1 MSLNVITVYF
11 WILQLI
17 FFVSFFSHLSFSTT
31 LQFVLHNSVGWG
43 CVCVFYCDF
52 FFVKCV
58 RMLQNIRMK
67 VSLTNP
73 IPKWRGENNT
83 YTLSRNVKKSK
94 FVFVCD
100 FTLQCD
106 ISTKQ
111 TDVFLS
117 IFLLL
122 SKIAFRVLPR
132 DQNFFYITFFVVNAT
147 VVLFFYVLLHAYL
160 FLSRCFWIFKFPI
173 RSQKLICLMC
183 VWLVFVPLKLLR
195 LFTEKK
201 KTECFDFSQCRTPF
215 GLTLDA
221 VQILTVLAS
230 VSNQWDFTGVPHV
243 FFYRFPCVSVSVC
256 CLSRTTLFLLMV

>member
-1 MSLNVITVYF
+1 ML
-11 WILQLI
+11 
-17 FFVSFFSHLSFSTT
+17 
-31 LQFVLHNSVGWG
+31 LQFIFGFYSWFFLFHFFPICHFQLLYNLSYTTRLDEGV
-43 CVCVFYCDF
+43 CVCFIVIF

-147 VVLFFYVLLHAYL
+147 VVLFL
-160 FLSRCFWIFKFPI
+160 FFASC
-173 RSQKLICLMC
+173 
-183 VWLVFVPLKLLR
+183 VFV
-195 LFTEKK
+195 F
-201 KTECFDFSQCRTPF
+201 
-215 GLTLDA
+215 
-221 VQILTVLAS
+221 V
-230 VSNQWDFTGVPHV
+230 
-243 FFYRFPCVSVSVC
+243 
-256 CLSRTTLFLLMV
+256 

>member
-1 MSLNVITVYF
+1 
-11 WILQLI
+11 
-17 FFVSFFSHLSFSTT
+17 
-31 LQFVLHNSVGWG
+31 
-43 CVCVFYCDF
+43 
-52 FFVKCV
+52 
-58 RMLQNIRMK
+58 MLQNIRMK

-147 VVLFFYVLLHAYL
+147 VVLFL
-160 FLSRCFWIFKFPI
+160 FF
-173 RSQKLICLMC
+173 
-183 VWLVFVPLKLLR
+183 
-195 LFTEKK
+195 
-201 KTECFDFSQCRTPF
+201 
-215 GLTLDA
+215 A
-221 VQILTVLAS
+221 
-230 VSNQWDFTGVPHV
+230 
-243 FFYRFPCVSVSVC
+243 
-256 CLSRTTLFLLMV
+256 

>member
-1 MSLNVITVYF
+1 MFECCKIFGWKCHSQIQFLNEGGK
-11 WILQLI
+11 
-17 FFVSFFSHLSFSTT
+17 TT
-31 LQFVLHNSVGWG
+31 
-43 CVCVFYCDF
+43 
-52 FFVKCV
+52 
-58 RMLQNIRMK
+58 R
-67 VSLTNP
+67 
-73 IPKWRGENNT
+73 
-83 YTLSRNVKKSK
+83 TLSHIVKKSK

-147 VVLFFYVLLHAYL
+147 VVLFLCFASCVF

-201 KTECFDFSQCRTPF
+201 KQSALIFRSAEPPLVWH
-215 GLTLDA
+215 LTLC
-221 VQILTVLAS
+221 
-230 VSNQWDFTGVPHV
+230 
-243 FFYRFPCVSVSVC
+243 RFWQ
-256 CLSRTTLFLLMV
+256 F

>member
-1 MSLNVITVYF
+1 M
-11 WILQLI
+11 
-17 FFVSFFSHLSFSTT
+17 
-31 LQFVLHNSVGWG
+31 
-43 CVCVFYCDF
+43 
-52 FFVKCV
+52 
-58 RMLQNIRMK
+58 
-67 VSLTNP
+67 
-73 IPKWRGENNT
+73 
-83 YTLSRNVKKSK
+83 
-94 FVFVCD
+94 CD

-147 VVLFFYVLLHAYL
+147 VVLFLCFASCVF

-201 KTECFDFSQCRTPF
+201 KKQSALIFRSAELPWFDTWRCADSDSFSFTRKCQTSE
-215 GLTLDA
+215 
-221 VQILTVLAS
+221 ILPES
-230 VSNQWDFTGVPHV
+230 RV
-243 FFYRFPCVSVSVC
+243 FFW
-256 CLSRTTLFLLMV
+256 

>member
-1 MSLNVITVYF
+1 MAAGWQLSTRRNLFRLLGNFGRVNNVVNTV
-11 WILQLI
+11 LGELI
-17 FFVSFFSHLSFSTT
+17 FIISYALIFISVFFFVDFSFFIFYFLYNRDFLKCYYSLFLDFTVDFFCFIFSHLSFSTT

-43 CVCVFYCDF
+43 CVCVLVW

-147 VVLFFYVLLHAYL
+147 VVLFL
-160 FLSRCFWIFKFPI
+160 FFASC
-173 RSQKLICLMC
+173 
-183 VWLVFVPLKLLR
+183 VFV
-195 LFTEKK
+195 F
-201 KTECFDFSQCRTPF
+201 
-215 GLTLDA
+215 
-221 VQILTVLAS
+221 V
-230 VSNQWDFTGVPHV
+230 
-243 FFYRFPCVSVSVC
+243 
-256 CLSRTTLFLLMV
+256 

>member
-1 MSLNVITVYF
+1 
-11 WILQLI
+11 
-17 FFVSFFSHLSFSTT
+17 
-31 LQFVLHNSVGWG
+31 
-43 CVCVFYCDF
+43 
-52 FFVKCV
+52 
-58 RMLQNIRMK
+58 MLQNIRMK

-147 VVLFFYVLLHAYL
+147 VVFFFYFLLHA

-201 KTECFDFSQCRTPF
+201 KTERVDFSQCRTPF
-215 GLTLDA
+215 GLTLDG

-243 FFYRFPCVSVSVC
+243 FLIGFRVSVC
-256 CLSRTTLFLLMV
+256 RCVVCQELPCFC